1 MCRCVNKALKER
13 NIICLGVNSKGNGQ
27 YWLLF
32 QGKDVNNIQK
42 DNTQVKTYFNRGIL
56 YREQQYLVRVNR
68 AYYGIV
74 VDKIDYLIFSQLNR
88 VKVYKIQQLRSVL
101 INKEYYLIVIYLD
114 IKEEVNRLIIKIIVT
129 IVNREYIYTYLF
141 IIGQ

>member
-1 MCRCVNKALKER
+1 MRRCVNKALKER
-13 NIICLGVNSKGNGQ
+13 DITCLGVNSKGNSQ
-27 YWLLF
+27 YQLLF
-32 QGKDVNNIQK
+32 QGKDINNIQK

-68 AYYGIV
+68 VYYSIV
-74 VDKIDYLIFSQLNR
+74 VDKIGYLIFSQLNR
-88 VKVYKIQQLRSVL
+88 VKVYKIQQLRSML

-114 IKEEVNRLIIKIIVT
+114 IKEEVNRLLIKIIVT
-129 IVNREYIYTYLF
+129 IVNRECVYTYLF

>member
-1 MCRCVNKALKER
+1 MRRHVNKALKER
-13 NIICLGVNSKGNGQ
+13 DIICLGVNSKGNSQ
-27 YWLLF
+27 YQLLF
-32 QGKDVNNIQK
+32 QGKDINNIQK
-42 DNTQVKTYFNRGIL
+42 DNTQVKIYFNRGIL

-68 AYYGIV
+68 VYYSIV
-74 VDKIDYLIFSQLNR
+74 VDKIGYLIFSQLNR

>member
-1 MCRCVNKALKER
+1 MCRCVNEALKER
-13 NIICLGVNSKGNGQ
+13 NITCLGVNSKGNSQ
-27 YWLLF
+27 YQLLF

-42 DNTQVKTYFNRGIL
+42 DNTQVKIYFNRGIL

-68 AYYGIV
+68 VYYSIV
-74 VDKIDYLIFSQLNR
+74 VDKIGYLIFSQLNR

-114 IKEEVNRLIIKIIVT
+114 IKKKVNRLLIRIIVT
-129 IVNREYIYTYLF
+129 IVNRECVYTYLF